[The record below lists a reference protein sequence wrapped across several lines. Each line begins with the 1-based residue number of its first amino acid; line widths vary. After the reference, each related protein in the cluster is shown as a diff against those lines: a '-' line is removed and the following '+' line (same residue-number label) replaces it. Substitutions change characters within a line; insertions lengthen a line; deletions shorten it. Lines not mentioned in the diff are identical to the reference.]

1 MFDVITAG
9 SIHMVT
15 CLVVYSRS
23 DSYILDCPL
32 GRESALI
39 ATSLQ
44 VKGLLGE
51 RSGPKTLGC
60 FIHGPPL
67 LISKG
72 GPCMKQV
79 HTGAWLA
86 KMSL

>member
-1 MFDVITAG
+1 
-9 SIHMVT
+9 MVT
-15 CLVVYSRS
+15 CLVVYSRL
-23 DSYILDCPL
+23 DSYILYDLL
-32 GRESALI
+32 GRESDLI
-39 ATSLQ
+39 VTSLQ
-44 VKGLLGE
+44 AKGLLGK

-72 GPCMKQV
+72 SPCMKQV

-86 KMSL
+86 KM